1 MTWTNELAQNF
12 LVWMTYLA
20 VGICYKENSMASVNF
35 LYDRLKP
42 RSKMVL
48 YLLTRVV
55 VFIFLFVGLRF
66 GWESIQSVSNY
77 HTASL
82 HLPGYMVYGAPFL
95 GCILMTYEAIVD
107 VLGVICGE
115 LLPFVGRQVE
125 EADGELTAEEQ
136 LAYENSSMSMRPLRS
151 PRGRGSNVCSLQY
164 YLVCFWSCSF

>member
-1 MTWTNELAQNF
+1 
-12 LVWMTYLA
+12 MTYLA
-20 VGICYKENSMASVNF
+20 VGICYKENSMASINF

-136 LAYENSSMSMRPLRS
+136 LAYEKFIHEHEAAAQST
-151 PRGRGSNVCSLQY
+151 GKGE
-164 YLVCFWSCSF
+164 

>member
-1 MTWTNELAQNF
+1 M
-12 LVWMTYLA
+12 
-20 VGICYKENSMASVNF
+20 
-35 LYDRLKP
+35 
-42 RSKMVL
+42 
-48 YLLTRVV
+48 
-55 VFIFLFVGLRF
+55 RF

-136 LAYENSSMSMRPLRS
+136 LAYEKFIHEHEAAAQST
-151 PRGRGSNVCSLQY
+151 GKGE
-164 YLVCFWSCSF
+164 